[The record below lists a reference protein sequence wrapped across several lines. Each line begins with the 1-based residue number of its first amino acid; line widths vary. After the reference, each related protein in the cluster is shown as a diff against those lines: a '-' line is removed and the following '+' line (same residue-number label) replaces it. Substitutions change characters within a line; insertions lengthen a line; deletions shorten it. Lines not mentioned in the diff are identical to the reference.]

1 MTFKEVMTMAHNVI
15 DCSYTAYKKM
25 FFRDDVSIIYNR
37 DSQVIIVTH
46 EHPEHGQQVIR
57 VPKKIADTW
66 SANTSYYKDI
76 IVGYVMG
83 YNTGLIDS
91 MEG

>member
-1 MTFKEVMTMAHNVI
+1 MAHNVI

-25 FFRDDVSIIYNR
+25 FFCDDTSIIYNKG
-37 DSQVIIVTH
+37 SQVVIVTH
-46 EHPEHGQQVIR
+46 EQPEHSQQVIR

-83 YNTGLIDS
+83 YNTAVFDS
-91 MEG
+91 KED